1 MGLRNRQLRIRSG
14 VVTIGRIKKRARGFR
29 SMTAQ
34 PKLDDAALFDLLKR
48 ELQTAV
54 VGDILDQMG
63 CRRQFLPQ
71 AIQPLK
77 SAMMI
82 AGRAMPVLEAD
93 IFDDGRPESRG
104 PLARK
109 PFGMMLEAL
118 DDLKPGEIYIA
129 TGSSLR
135 YALFG
140 ELMSTRA
147 MHLKAAGAI
156 LDGYIR
162 DANQIEAL
170 GFPIFS
176 RGLYAQ
182 DQGPRGKV
190 IDFRSAIEIEGVR
203 IEPGAL
209 LFGDR
214 EGVLM
219 IPREAEEEAIRRSL
233 EKVRTEGEVGK
244 AIRAGMSTVEAW
256 AKFGVM

>member
-1 MGLRNRQLRIRSG
+1 MP
-14 VVTIGRIKKRARGFR
+14 
-29 SMTAQ
+29 TAA
-34 PKLDDAALFDLLKR
+34 KHSDVELFALLKA
-48 ELQTAV
+48 ELHTAV
-54 VGDILDQMG
+54 VGDVLDQMG

-71 AIQPLK
+71 AIQPLHSTMK
-77 SAMMI
+77 I

-93 IFDDGRPESRG
+93 IFDAGRDTSRG

-109 PFGMMLEAL
+109 QFGLMLEAL
-118 DDLKPGEIYIA
+118 DDLQAGEIYIA

-135 YALFG
+135 YALWG

-162 DANQIEAL
+162 DATQIEAL
-170 GFPIFS
+170 GFTVFG

-203 IEPGAL
+203 IQPDDL

-214 EGVLM
+214 EGVLV
-219 IPREAEEEAIRRSL
+219 IPREAEEECIRRSL
-233 EKVRTEGEVGK
+233 EKAKTEGDVGK

>member
-1 MGLRNRQLRIRSG
+1 MAPNPTR
-14 VVTIGRIKKRARGFR
+14 T
-29 SMTAQ
+29 
-34 PKLDDAALFDLLKR
+34 DADIFTLLKR
-48 ELQTAV
+48 DLQTAV

-71 AIQPLK
+71 AIQPLVSTMK
-77 SAMMI
+77 I

-93 IFDDGRPESRG
+93 IFDDGRDTSRG

-109 PFGMMLEAL
+109 QFGLMLEAL
-118 DDLKPGEIYIA
+118 DDLKSGEIYIA

-135 YALFG
+135 YALWG

-162 DANQIEAL
+162 DATQIEAL
-170 GFPIFS
+170 GFTVFG

-190 IDFRSAIEIEGVR
+190 IDFRSAIEIDGVR
-203 IEPGAL
+203 IAPGDL

-214 EGVLM
+214 EGVLV
-219 IPREAEEEAIRRSL
+219 IPREAEDEAIRRSL
-233 EKVRTEGEVGK
+233 EKVQKEGEVGK

-256 AKFGVM
+256 AKYGVM